1 MLKIKGVNMEIKKPM
16 GRPHKVTYRT
26 VIRLADAIQHNATI
40 SDACDFVGIS
50 RQTYYFYFNNNQVF
64 AKTMIRAKDNQDKLT
79 MSFLTTY

>member
-1 MLKIKGVNMEIKKPM
+1 MEIKKPIR
-16 GRPHKVTYRT
+16 RPNKVTYRT
-26 VIRLADAIQHNATI
+26 VIKLADAIQHNATI

>member
-1 MLKIKGVNMEIKKPM
+1 MPRAKGAIMEIKKPM

>member
-1 MLKIKGVNMEIKKPM
+1 MVIKKPM

-26 VIRLADAIQHNATI
+26 VIRLADAIQHNASI

-50 RQTYYFYFNNNQVF
+50 RQTYYFYYKNNQVF